1 MLYTNNKPYMML
13 LSIPYQALEI
23 GNIHLTPFQADK
35 YGKAIAK
42 LSYKDASIDFQDVS
56 ILTPPL
62 KVVDY
67 NPDNSRLR
75 IDLSDQFN
83 FQVKLNTLQEYL
95 VSTFYV
101 HQQSFLNQKNEPTD
115 NVRQLF
121 HFLLEGSNLSL
132 YIFPTSVVK
141 KIDNTTCK
149 VSELMPGDSIRC
161 IIRLQGISQVRGKYG
176 TRLRLQ
182 HSVPS
187 TWIIPNE
194 K

>member
-1 MLYTNNKPYMML
+1 ML

-23 GNIHLTPFQADK
+23 SNIHLTPFQADK
-35 YGKAIAK
+35 YGKAIAR

-67 NPDNSRLR
+67 NSENSRLR

-115 NVRQLF
+115 NIRQLF
-121 HFLLEGSNLSL
+121 HFLLEGSSLSL
-132 YIFPTSVVK
+132 YIFPTSIVRK
-141 KIDNTTCK
+141 ADNTTCK
-149 VSELMPGDSIRC
+149 VSDLMPGDIIRC
-161 IIRLQGISQVRGKYG
+161 VIRLQGISQVRGKYG

-187 TWIIPNE
+187 SWIIPQE
-194 K
+194 P

>member
-1 MLYTNNKPYMML
+1 MLYTINKPYMML